1 MSGGAYDYLCNK
13 DAEDAFDDTV
23 QQNLRRMADRLAG
36 LGYAEDAAR
45 ETEELICMIAQAE
58 VRVSVRMRRLSSV
71 WRSVEWWD
79 SCDSSEDYVRDA
91 LAEYRKAPPWSK

>member
-1 MSGGAYDYLCNK
+1 MSGGAYDYLCHK
-13 DAEDAFDDTV
+13 DAEDAFDSTV

-36 LGYAEDAAR
+36 LEYAEDAAR

-58 VRVSVRMRRLSSV
+58 VRISVRMSRLGPV

-91 LAEYRKAPPWSK
+91 LAEYRKAPPWPK